1 MKPQGVLI
9 AYQDDPW
16 VEAFMAF
23 FHGEGYRI
31 TRTASVGELI
41 KKVRSGDFH
50 VILLDEDLEGVKA
63 CELVPLLKKINGRVQ
78 VIVMSS
84 EGSLPCVRQL
94 RRTGIFYHAL
104 KPVDMGELR
113 SAVGC
118 AFEKI
123 EREHPVA
130 EGFFPFWL
138 AGRVSA

>member
-1 MKPQGVLI
+1 MKLHGILI

-16 VEAFMAF
+16 VETFMAF
-23 FHGEGYRI
+23 FYGEDYRI
-31 TRTASVGELI
+31 TRAASVGELI

-50 VILLDEDLEGVKA
+50 VIVLDEVLEGMKA
-63 CELVPLLKKINGRVQ
+63 CELVPLLKKINGKVQ
-78 VIVMSS
+78 IIVMSS
-84 EGSLPCVRQL
+84 EGSLPSVRQL

-123 EREHPVA
+123 EREHPVT
-130 EGFFPFWL
+130 EGFFPFWF
-138 AGRVSA
+138 AGRVTA